1 MERFEDRW
9 ERCVREVVCQDG
21 EERIADEGQIGQEV
35 GLARTRLVFAQ
46 QNVASPV
53 IADFDSTPVSA
64 DEFQPLLGPILLG
77 RGTRQVIARLDRRV
91 PGLFERALA
100 AQDDQGPGVREVGRE
115 RFDGEGVQVADFDP
129 AVSRLGLGKKGVPGR
144 ASRPRACLSR
154 LGWLP
159 LIWTR

>member
-1 MERFEDRW
+1 M
-9 ERCVREVVCQDG
+9 
-21 EERIADEGQIGQEV
+21 
-35 GLARTRLVFAQ
+35 VFAQ

-64 DEFQPLLGPILLG
+64 DEFQPLLGPMLFG
-77 RGTRQVIARLDRRV
+77 RRTRQVIARLDRRV

-115 RFDGEGVQVADFDP
+115 RFDGEGVQVSDLDP
-129 AVSRLGLGKKGVPGR
+129 SVSRLGLGKKGVPGM

-154 LGWLP
+154 LG
-159 LIWTR
+159 